1 MTTPAV
7 TYFQSATSNLR
18 ASATIV
24 VFFTRRFRF
33 IIHFPRPTETDRCR
47 IWHLALPDSAP
58 LAADVDLDQFAR
70 LDTTGAA
77 IVSAART
84 AALLAASGDG
94 LISFEHLTHGVERQY
109 RHEARM
115 LLNMDLQLCRRRDG
129 TTD

>member
-1 MTTPAV
+1 MSISISSPA
-7 TYFQSATSNLR
+7 S
-18 ASATIV
+18 I
-24 VFFTRRFRF
+24 
-33 IIHFPRPTETDRCR
+33 
-47 IWHLALPDSAP
+47 
-58 LAADVDLDQFAR
+58 
-70 LDTTGAA
+70 AA